1 MVEGNDMIDRNAQW
15 LRDMRAYLGWSTSE
29 TAEYAREAASE
40 LQDSIRISQQLV
52 SAFENGKLK
61 STPRWLGYIQVAMSH
76 YIADRTMDPGKLWQL
91 TLPQTMKTFFDKRR
105 AEIRAMDD
113 AIGSFVE
120 EEMEKLERRA
130 SDKRQ
135 AFGAFPVQSANDI
148 AAEHGLMPIRQIDLA
163 FGMGATFLDVPVEEE
178 TMLFPTV
185 WVRQYTKAPAS
196 KLFFAQ
202 GVGDSM
208 QPTLAPN
215 DTLIID
221 CSQERLTMA
230 DQIWALSY
238 CGLGMVKR
246 LRPTKDGGI
255 RIMSDNPHIPE
266 EIAYD
271 GELQLIGR
279 VVAVTR
285 KI

>member
-1 MVEGNDMIDRNAQW
+1 MIEPERLNAAMNLRGMSQSALARAAGISSSMVNKLVNG
-15 LRDMRAYLGWSTSE
+15 G
-29 TAEYAREAASE
+29 ARESAHIYAIAKALRCSPEYLSGDAAEIDDPDASE
-40 LQDSIRISQQLV
+40 
-52 SAFENGKLK
+52 
-61 STPRWLGYIQVAMSH
+61 SH
-76 YIADRTMDPGKLWQL
+76 VP
-91 TLPQTMKTFFDKRR
+91 
-105 AEIRAMDD
+105 
-113 AIGSFVE
+113 
-120 EEMEKLERRA
+120 
-130 SDKRQ
+130 
-135 AFGAFPVQSANDI
+135 FGAFPVQSINTV

-163 FGMGATFLDVPVEEE
+163 FGMGATYLDVPVEEE
-178 TMLFPTV
+178 TMLFPTQ

-221 CSQERLTMA
+221 CSIERLTMA

-266 EIAYD
+266 EIAFD

>member
-1 MVEGNDMIDRNAQW
+1 MIEPERLNAAMSLRGMSQSALARAAGISASMVNKLVNG
-15 LRDMRAYLGWSTSE
+15 G
-29 TAEYAREAASE
+29 ARESAYIYAISKALRCSPEYLSGDSPDIDEPDVSE
-40 LQDSIRISQQLV
+40 S
-52 SAFENGKLK
+52 
-61 STPRWLGYIQVAMSH
+61 
-76 YIADRTMDPGKLWQL
+76 
-91 TLPQTMKTFFDKRR
+91 
-105 AEIRAMDD
+105 
-113 AIGSFVE
+113 
-120 EEMEKLERRA
+120 
-130 SDKRQ
+130 RQ

-178 TMLFPTV
+178 TMLFPTT

-238 CGLGMVKR
+238 CGLGMIKR

>member
-1 MVEGNDMIDRNAQW
+1 MIRGDRIHDLLNERSVSQGALARAIGVSPQAISKMVKGGTTDSPHIYKIARFLGTNPEYLTGESERADVPGGNDTRS
-15 LRDMRAYLGWSTSE
+15 G
-29 TAEYAREAASE
+29 
-40 LQDSIRISQQLV
+40 
-52 SAFENGKLK
+52 
-61 STPRWLGYIQVAMSH
+61 
-76 YIADRTMDPGKLWQL
+76 
-91 TLPQTMKTFFDKRR
+91 
-105 AEIRAMDD
+105 
-113 AIGSFVE
+113 
-120 EEMEKLERRA
+120 
-130 SDKRQ
+130 
-135 AFGAFPVQSANDI
+135 FGAFPLQCADDI
-148 AAEHGLMPIRQIDLA
+148 AAEHGLMPIRQINLA
-163 FGMGATFLDVPVEEE
+163 FGMGATYLDIPVEEE
-178 TMLFPTV
+178 TMLFPAT

-221 CSQERLTMA
+221 CSIERLTMA
-230 DQIWALSY
+230 DQIWALIY
-238 CGLGMVKR
+238 CGLGMIKR
-246 LRPTKDGGI
+246 LRPTKDGGV

-271 GELQLIGR
+271 GEIQLVGR

>member
-1 MVEGNDMIDRNAQW
+1 MIRGDRIQDLLDEKVVSQGA
-15 LRDMRAYLGWSTSE
+15 L
-29 TAEYAREAASE
+29 AR
-40 LQDSIRISQQLV
+40 
-52 SAFENGKLK
+52 
-61 STPRWLGYIQVAMSH
+61 
-76 YIADRTMDPGKLWQL
+76 
-91 TLPQTMKTFFDKRR
+91 
-105 AEIRAMDD
+105 
-113 AIGSFVE
+113 AIGVSPQAISKMVKGGTTDSPHIYKIARFLGTTPEFLTGESDVANAPGGNE
-120 EEMEKLERRA
+120 SRA
-130 SDKRQ
+130 
-135 AFGAFPVQSANDI
+135 AFGEFPVPAAEEI
-148 AAEHGLMPIRQIDLA
+148 AAEHGLLPVRQIDLA
-163 FGMGATFLDVPVEEE
+163 FGMGATYLDVPVEEE
-178 TMLFPTV
+178 MLFFPAQ
-185 WVRQYTKAPAS
+185 WLRQFTKAPAS

-221 CSQERLTMA
+221 CSIDRLTMA

-238 CGLGMVKR
+238 CGLGMIKR
-246 LRPTKDGGI
+246 LRPTKDGGV

-266 EIAYD
+266 EIAFD

>member
-1 MVEGNDMIDRNAQW
+1 MIEPERLVAAMSLRGMSQSALARAAGISSSMVNKLVNGGARESAHIYAIAKALRCSPEYLSGDSAEIDRA
-15 LRDMRAYLGWSTSE
+15 DTS
-29 TAEYAREAASE
+29 
-40 LQDSIRISQQLV
+40 DSHV
-52 SAFENGKLK
+52 
-61 STPRWLGYIQVAMSH
+61 P
-76 YIADRTMDPGKLWQL
+76 
-91 TLPQTMKTFFDKRR
+91 
-105 AEIRAMDD
+105 
-113 AIGSFVE
+113 
-120 EEMEKLERRA
+120 
-130 SDKRQ
+130 
-135 AFGAFPVQSANDI
+135 FGAFPVQSIDSV

-163 FGMGATFLDVPVEEE
+163 FGMGATYLDVPVEEE
-178 TMLFPTV
+178 TMLFPTQ

-221 CSQERLTMA
+221 CSIERLTMA

-266 EIAYD
+266 EIAFD